1 MAKGPIKKIA
11 ENRKA
16 RHNYEILETLEV
28 GLVLVGSE
36 VKSLRQSRVTIKD
49 AFVRFVDGEA
59 WLVNAHINHFKEAG
73 PQNHD
78 VERHRKIL
86 MSKKQLR
93 SWQRNVAEK
102 GYSIVPL
109 KLYINEKGFAKIQIA
124 LARGKKLYDKR
135 ETIKDRDNKRDLDR
149 IKKEFNKS

>member
-1 MAKGPIKKIA
+1 MARGPIKKIA

-36 VKSLRQSRVTIKD
+36 VKSLRQGKVTLKE
-49 AFVRFVDGEA
+49 AFVRFVDREA
-59 WLVNAHINHFKEAG
+59 WLVNSHIPHFKEAG

-78 VERHRKIL
+78 VERHRKLL
-86 MSKKQLR
+86 MSKKELR
-93 SWQRNVAEK
+93 VWYRKVTEK

-109 KLYINEKGFAKIQIA
+109 KLYFHGA
-124 LARGKKLYDKR
+124 LVKLEIGLGRGRKDYDKR
-135 ETIKDRDNKRDLDR
+135 HHLKEKQDKRDMAR
-149 IKKEFNKS
+149 AMKKKY

>member
-49 AFVRFVDGEA
+49 AFVRFVDREA

-78 VERHRKIL
+78 VERHRKLL

-93 SWQRNVAEK
+93 TWQRNVAEK

-109 KLYINEKGFAKIQIA
+109 KLYFHGALVKMEIG
-124 LARGKKLYDKR
+124 LARGRKDYDKR
-135 ETIKDRDNKRDLDR
+135 HHLKEKQDKREMAR
-149 IKKEFNKS
+149 AMRKKY

>member
-93 SWQRNVAEK
+93 SWQD
-102 GYSIVPL
+102 
-109 KLYINEKGFAKIQIA
+109 AKC
-124 LARGKKLYDKR
+124 
-135 ETIKDRDNKRDLDR
+135 T
-149 IKKEFNKS
+149 

>member
-1 MAKGPIKKIA
+1 M
-11 ENRKA
+11 
-16 RHNYEILETLEV
+16 
-28 GLVLVGSE
+28 LVGSE

-78 VERHRKIL
+78 VERHENCSCPKTTERGRE
-86 MSKKQLR
+86 MSL
-93 SWQRNVAEK
+93 EK

-109 KLYINEKGFAKIQIA
+109 KLYFPYGA
-124 LARGKKLYDKR
+124 LVKMELGWGGRKDYDKR
-135 ETIKDRDNKRDLDR
+135 HH
-149 IKKEFNKS
+149 